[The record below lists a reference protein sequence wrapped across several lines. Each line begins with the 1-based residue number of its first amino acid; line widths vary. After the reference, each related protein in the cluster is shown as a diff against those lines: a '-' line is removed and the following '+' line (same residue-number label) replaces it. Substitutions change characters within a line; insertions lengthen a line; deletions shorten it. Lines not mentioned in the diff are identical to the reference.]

1 MSLLPEKFY
10 LDDLFDDFAPM
21 PRFPRMPRNEMKCDI
36 YEKGGNV
43 HIDMDV
49 PGFKKEDIKID
60 VEDGILT
67 IEAEMN
73 EEKDESDEERNYIRK
88 ERVSGSFKRQFNVGD
103 VNEDE
108 INAKFN
114 NGVLKISFPKEEEK
128 NKSKKFIEIK

>member
-1 MSLLPEKFY
+1 
-10 LDDLFDDFAPM
+10 
-21 PRFPRMPRNEMKCDI
+21 
-36 YEKGGNV
+36 
-43 HIDMDV
+43 
-49 PGFKKEDIKID
+49 
-60 VEDGILT
+60 
-67 IEAEMN
+67 MN

>member
-1 MSLLPEKFY
+1 MIY
-10 LDDLFDDFAPM
+10 LMTLHQCQDFQGCQ
-21 PRFPRMPRNEMKCDI
+21 EMKCDI